1 MSFLR
6 SLALQ
11 NGCSRI
17 HPAQSGGGSKES
29 FLRSVSANGG
39 IDDYSVEI
47 GKRIVS
53 ETCGLFFQQF
63 LPICKPYRFN
73 CTL

>member
-11 NGCSRI
+11 NSGSGI
-17 HPAQSGGGSKES
+17 HPAQRGRGSKES

-39 IDDYSVEI
+39 IDDNAVGI
-47 GKRIVS
+47 GKGYCQRDH
-53 ETCGLFFQQF
+53 Q
-63 LPICKPYRFN
+63 
-73 CTL
+73 